1 MLSPTKKVLF
11 EYKTLLAKMAAD
23 CVKLQIVETNFDL
36 LSKLVILLGLVWLLP
51 LLETIHGVTKFSQ

>member
-36 LSKLVILLGLVWLLP
+36 LSKLVILLGLV
-51 LLETIHGVTKFSQ
+51 